1 MLFRSTK
8 KETRTKESSDIGNY
22 VEKKSDVDY
31 SSTNVAIH
39 TKPNITYTKT
49 PLFKDF
55 VVLDFETT
63 GLSSLSDRIIEI
75 GLVKYRDGVV
85 VDSFGTLINPKKH
98 IPIEASRVNNI
109 TDAMVVT
116 MPTISD
122 IHDQFVEFI
131 KGETLVAHNAPFDI
145 GFMLNSFNLATE
157 NINVFDTLAYC
168 RKFFNFQNNKLNT
181 VVRSLKI
188 DITPTHRSI
197 SDCLA
202 VGEVYLKIREH
213 FEKTEII
220 PDRKSVVEG
229 KSV

>member
-1 MLFRSTK
+1 MFKFIKRTFGILLLILALGGLIVFFQRQDVTDLMFAIFFGLVGYLLIRTK

-98 IPIEASRVNNI
+98 IPIEVSRVNNI

-116 MPTISD
+116 MPTI
-122 IHDQFVEFI
+122 
-131 KGETLVAHNAPFDI
+131 
-145 GFMLNSFNLATE
+145 
-157 NINVFDTLAYC
+157 
-168 RKFFNFQNNKLNT
+168 
-181 VVRSLKI
+181 
-188 DITPTHRSI
+188 
-197 SDCLA
+197 
-202 VGEVYLKIREH
+202 
-213 FEKTEII
+213 
-220 PDRKSVVEG
+220 
-229 KSV
+229 